1 MTFLGMGAALTVALI
16 YLIRFPMFLPF
27 LEYDP
32 GDIPIYFCTFLLGPV
47 AGFVLTVVAS
57 VIQGLT
63 VSAASGW
70 IGILMHI
77 MATGAFTLTAGIIY
91 SRRRNT
97 QGLFLGA
104 AAGLIVTVITM
115 VAWNLLLT
123 PVFMNAPVSAVIQ
136 LLPLIIAFNVIKV
149 SINAGAAILIYKLLY
164 KYIKI

>member
-97 QGLFLGA
+97 PGLFLGA
-104 AAGLIVTVITM
+104 SAGLIVTVITM
-115 VAWNLLLT
+115 AVWNLLLT

-149 SINAGAAILIYKLLY
+149 SINAGTAILIYKLLY